1 MALFSVNEMLI
12 FSGKWRIRGITD
24 IRTATL
30 NKKGAGYLDEDPVNF
45 KKGAGCF

>member
-30 NKKGAGYLDEDPVNF
+30 NKKGAGYLDEGPVNF

>member
-1 MALFSVNEMLI
+1 MPICSVMYMSWNLL
-12 FSGKWRIRGITD
+12 ITD

-30 NKKGAGYLDEDPVNF
+30 NKKGAGYLDEGPVNF